1 MQPDEIIRSDRK
13 TLSLVIDPFGR
24 LIVRAPKR
32 CAQERIFAFI
42 RDKEKWILRKQ
53 AACKKTAIELPNA
66 GLDGYRL
73 PILGEKYTVV
83 LMDADTISLDIEQ
96 KILKLPKTKSEQRL
110 VEWLKTNAERI
121 FGVIAKRFSQQMSVQ
136 YKSLSVTSAR
146 TRWGSCSGEN
156 RLCFTFR
163 LLFAPKEIVEY
174 VVVHELAHIRH
185 KNHSAKFWS
194 EVEKYQPDWK
204 NKRAWLKAHGGL
216 MELF

>member
-1 MQPDEIIRSDRK
+1 
-13 TLSLVIDPFGR
+13 
-24 LIVRAPKR
+24 
-32 CAQERIFAFI
+32 
-42 RDKEKWILRKQ
+42 
-53 AACKKTAIELPNA
+53 
-66 GLDGYRL
+66 
-73 PILGEKYTVV
+73 
-83 LMDADTISLDIEQ
+83 MDADTISLDIEQ

-110 VEWLKTNAERI
+110 VEWLKTSAERI